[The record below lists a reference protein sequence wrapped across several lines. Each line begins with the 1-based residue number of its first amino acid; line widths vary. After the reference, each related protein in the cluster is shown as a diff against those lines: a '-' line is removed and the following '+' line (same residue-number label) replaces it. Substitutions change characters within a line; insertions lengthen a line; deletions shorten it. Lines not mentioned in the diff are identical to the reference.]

1 MNKLFAEMKF
11 TILAWL
17 QRLIFYF
24 ILLLERSSDK
34 MERAVNIL
42 REEWPENDRAND
54 IASECQINEIEW
66 IKF

>member
-54 IASECQINEIEW
+54 IARECQINEIEW